1 MNQYIAT
8 LDGIQLGQINDM
20 ADNHT
25 IVMDTLNIWL
35 RAGAAV
41 QLKQNGAPATLKLI
55 DPKPAAPKPA
65 PKKAPKAPSKA
76 AKTEWRQGATVYL
89 CWSQLPLD
97 PKTHLSAYRHA
108 KGIVETFRGGPGVT
122 KTVGVRFGGDP
133 ELTWLRPTELTAT
146 PEVDL

>member
-35 RAGAAV
+35 R
-41 QLKQNGAPATLKLI
+41 
-55 DPKPAAPKPA
+55 
-65 PKKAPKAPSKA
+65 
-76 AKTEWRQGATVYL
+76 
-89 CWSQLPLD
+89 
-97 PKTHLSAYRHA
+97 
-108 KGIVETFRGGPGVT
+108 
-122 KTVGVRFGGDP
+122 
-133 ELTWLRPTELTAT
+133 PTELTAT